1 MLKASSILCHNSYL
15 RINVV
20 LFSIT
25 FTFQSLQGEKERV
38 MTELQQWHSKTKRLS
53 MEKQNLSEATEEMK
67 SSLAQ
72 IEAKTQ
78 KLLEDKSLAEERL
91 VCVVY

>member
-1 MLKASSILCHNSYL
+1 MLKASSIFCHNSYL

-20 LFSIT
+20 LFT